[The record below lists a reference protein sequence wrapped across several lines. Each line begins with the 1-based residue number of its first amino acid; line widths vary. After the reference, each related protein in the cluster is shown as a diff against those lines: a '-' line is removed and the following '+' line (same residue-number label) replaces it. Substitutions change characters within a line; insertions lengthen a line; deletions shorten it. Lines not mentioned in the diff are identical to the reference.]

1 MLVTE
6 ELTFCAHVIVDE
18 EMLLSQTY
26 YLICIYKHATFTS
39 TLMGLNVAKLQ
50 RRAYDQLLPCS
61 VCLNLGVWEF
71 LLSATTGNRIDC
83 LIVNS
88 KMP

>member
-50 RRAYDQLLPCS
+50 RRALGLL
-61 VCLNLGVWEF
+61 
-71 LLSATTGNRIDC
+71 
-83 LIVNS
+83 
-88 KMP
+88 